1 MNHRRP
7 HRLPGT
13 PRNRQ
18 RASRAGISATFRP
31 PPSRSGLKVATALLG
46 VLASLLVGAVVFFTV
61 GERTGLVLF
70 VGLLAVV
77 FLLAAL
83 ASNHV
88 LALVVVLELGVVFW
102 TGWQIAVQAKTVVTA
117 LSTTQGP
124 TAPADGVALAAA
136 EQRAAA
142 AGAETAFR
150 LELTESQL
158 TAVLQDALAQR
169 EQPLRTITI
178 DAVSGPASGHGHLD
192 FEGQFKSGGYQVQG
206 RLKLV
211 VVGGILRVEIERM
224 SLGSLNLPG
233 VAKSAVEQFMD
244 QLLGSAEEVNAL
256 LAEAQVELQSVS
268 IDDTSVVITGVR
280 RGNQVVTSADL
291 LQSLSAAAVGTA
303 VTPPA
308 EVLSPGVV
316 GESFTEGSTYY
327 LALGDSLAASVGV
340 ADLRQGYVSRVHNEL
355 QIADG
360 LRYGLMDLGT
370 AGETSGSLIR
380 DGQLDEA
387 LAFLDANEVAYITL
401 DIGAND
407 LLGHLTSSD
416 CSTGLATPA
425 CSERLSGVSSSYL
438 ENITEIFSSLREA
451 APEVPIV
458 FLEAYNPF
466 SLGTGIQFEQ
476 DSNRA
481 LQEFNEIAAITAGE
495 YGILVADGFSP
506 MWGTAASTT
515 HLLDSPPDIHPNSLG
530 YSLLAQAVLEALG

>member
-380 DGQLDEA
+380 DGQL
-387 LAFLDANEVAYITL
+387 
-401 DIGAND
+401 
-407 LLGHLTSSD
+407 
-416 CSTGLATPA
+416 
-425 CSERLSGVSSSYL
+425 R
-438 ENITEIFSSLREA
+438 
-451 APEVPIV
+451 
-458 FLEAYNPF
+458 
-466 SLGTGIQFEQ
+466 
-476 DSNRA
+476 
-481 LQEFNEIAAITAGE
+481 
-495 YGILVADGFSP
+495 
-506 MWGTAASTT
+506 
-515 HLLDSPPDIHPNSLG
+515 
-530 YSLLAQAVLEALG
+530 